1 MTENTAMLQL
11 ARTLG
16 FKVRG
21 TEGNVETI
29 ALALQPPPAVRAV

>member
-1 MTENTAMLQL
+1 MLQL

-16 FKVRG
+16 FRVRG

-29 ALALQPPPAVRAV
+29 VLALQPEPAGRAL